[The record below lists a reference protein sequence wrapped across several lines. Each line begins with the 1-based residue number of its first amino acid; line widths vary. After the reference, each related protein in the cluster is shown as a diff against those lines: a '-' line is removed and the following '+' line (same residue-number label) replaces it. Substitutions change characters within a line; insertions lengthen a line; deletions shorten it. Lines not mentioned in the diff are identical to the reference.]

1 MGDTS
6 VAEGF
11 IPRLQMCRP
20 FRTNYKFE
28 RALTDNPDSW
38 HPRSVDIIQF
48 RPIGPLIVGARAR
61 VFQ

>member
-1 MGDTS
+1 MGGTS
-6 VAEGF
+6 VAVGF
-11 IPRLQMCRP
+11 IPWLQMGRP

-28 RALTDNPDSW
+28 QALTDNPDSRL
-38 HPRSVDIIQF
+38 PRTIDIIQF